1 LRSSLIYTVNSKRN
15 KITSEDKIVEKLE
28 QKLKTE
34 ICSNLGQ

>member
-15 KITSEDKIVEKLE
+15 KITSEDKIFEKLE